1 MGIQWMV
8 FWWVRGSLWAQSV
21 RERTQNWGILG
32 IWALQSAETEH
43 GTLILK
49 TASIEVLTWCKDLV
63 VGWL

>member
-1 MGIQWMV
+1 M
-8 FWWVRGSLWAQSV
+8 RGSLWAQSV